1 MILIFVAII
10 IIFLSFYKK
19 REPFESKNAIFVF
32 SGNARS
38 FLQCIDSCYEHVI
51 TKLFKGTN
59 TSITVLFYL
68 KLNDPKH
75 PSNSFVDINRNIVEN
90 KLNELKKY
98 NIHIESIILD
108 DNEIK
113 DIDILSLVKDR
124 EKYIEYLSEDENLIR
139 SLHCHYNFE
148 ACGKKILTY
157 QKENNIEFDTF
168 IYIRPDLFFTE
179 DCKHISQYS
188 DKIVTAGISS
198 NKEYF
203 ERPDHCAIIP
213 KKYFY
218 PFFFGRME
226 LYKNNTTDYHVN
238 AESVYLKT
246 IDIEN
251 GKLGDFYIKR
261 D

>member
-1 MILIFVAII
+1 MILIFIAFIIIAFII
-10 IIFLSFYKK
+10 IILSFYK
-19 REPFESKNAIFVF
+19 REPFESKNAMFVF

-59 TSITVLFYL
+59 TSITILFYL

-75 PSNSFVDINRNIVEN
+75 PTNSFVDINRGIVEN

-98 NIHIESIILD
+98 NIRIESILLD

-148 ACGKKILTY
+148 ACGKKILAY

-168 IYIRPDLFFTE
+168 IYIRPDLFFT
-179 DCKHISQYS
+179 
-188 DKIVTAGISS
+188 
-198 NKEYF
+198 
-203 ERPDHCAIIP
+203 
-213 KKYFY
+213 
-218 PFFFGRME
+218 
-226 LYKNNTTDYHVN
+226 
-238 AESVYLKT
+238 
-246 IDIEN
+246 
-251 GKLGDFYIKR
+251 
-261 D
+261 